1 MNRDQFN
8 DKLKAYE
15 DREKFLKTSHKH
27 LLESQNDGNHGNVV
41 AEETGEGKEQN

>member
-15 DREKFLKTSHKH
+15 DREKFLKTSRKH
-27 LLESQNDGNHGNVV
+27 LLESQNDGNNGSVV
-41 AEETGEGKEQN
+41 AEEVGEREEQN